1 MARPTRASRGSVVR
15 WPELGPWGH
24 TTSGFGLWAT
34 LPFSHRMVFLMELAW
49 RSAGSSHVLL
59 SVKCL
64 RQCLIPCD
72 TSLAVVVTA
81 SIIKSWTQPCA
92 VLGRGHQRDERP
104 LGAKQG
110 RACYLEEEGFR
121 DWDGEGSS
129 CDAHG

>member
-1 MARPTRASRGSVVR
+1 MGRPTRASRGSVVR

-34 LPFSHRMVFLMELAW
+34 LPFTHRMVFLMELAW

-72 TSLAVVVTA
+72 MSLAVVVTA
-81 SIIKSWTQPCA
+81 AIIKSWMDAALRGARQGPSERRVPSRGQTGQG
-92 VLGRGHQRDERP
+92 VLPGGGGLQR
-104 LGAKQG
+104 LG
-110 RACYLEEEGFR
+110 
-121 DWDGEGSS
+121 
-129 CDAHG
+129 